1 MIVAPFA
8 ISLLISFL
16 SVPLLIPRLSRAGIV
31 GKDLHKPCG
40 IDNAEDIP
48 EGRPQGIVD
57 SEGIPQGRP
66 EVSEMGGLG
75 IVVGFGG
82 GILLAT
88 AMVSFFHV
96 FPSVDLIVLLA
107 VLSTVLLAGL
117 IGIVD
122 DLLGGCSKSN
132 PVTTPASGGVVSSK
146 PATTPPEGMRQWMKA
161 MIGRW

>member
-57 SEGIPQGRP
+57 SEGISQGRP

-75 IVVGFGG
+75 IVVGFGAG
-82 GILLAT
+82 PMEYFHLYYSIGQGFYLPRPWSHGLHLA
-88 AMVSFFHV
+88 
-96 FPSVDLIVLLA
+96 
-107 VLSTVLLAGL
+107 
-117 IGIVD
+117 
-122 DLLGGCSKSN
+122 LGSLPG
-132 PVTTPASGGVVSSK
+132 
-146 PATTPPEGMRQWMKA
+146 
-161 MIGRW
+161 